1 MEIVSPWYVHTQYSS
16 TVSPLKPLGFG
27 SKSRHAVWGGR
38 GECGNGGNQRP
49 GVCLPILYLVRY
61 KYKYATRREEIDDRK
76 RKIENRKR
84 MRALQKQ
91 GSVQWQAA
99 ISGYTSSS
107 RSGAGSHSLLP
118 PYDSDVYFPK
128 RSRKPSASLSLFFFS
143 SPCRQITTNGV
154 SLFLAYS

>member
-1 MEIVSPWYVHTQYSS
+1 MGEIKDP
-16 TVSPLKPLGFG
+16 GFACHSLFG
-27 SKSRHAVWGGR
+27 KIQIQI
-38 GECGNGGNQRP
+38 CN
-49 GVCLPILYLVRY
+49 
-61 KYKYATRREEIDDRK
+61 KEEEVDDRK

-128 RSRKPSASLSLFFFS
+128 RSRMPSASLSFFFFFPL
-143 SPCRQITTNGV
+143 SPNNYQR
-154 SLFLAYS
+154 S